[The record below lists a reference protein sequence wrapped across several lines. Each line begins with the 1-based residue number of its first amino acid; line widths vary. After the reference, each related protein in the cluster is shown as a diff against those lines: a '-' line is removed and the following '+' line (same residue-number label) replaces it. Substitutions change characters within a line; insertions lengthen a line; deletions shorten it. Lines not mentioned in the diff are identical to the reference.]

1 MHRKCAYILFL
12 AVLAMLVIGI
22 VMLFSTSAF
31 ARDSH
36 GDAFFFVKRQSVWLG
51 IGLAVCTTAAL
62 VDYHFWQ
69 RTWWIWFGA
78 AIATLALCFVPH
90 LGMRIN
96 GSRRWLG
103 LGPLTF
109 QPSELGKLAAVFF
122 LAWWF
127 ARQEKTT
134 GKLLHGFVLPFA
146 IVTVLLALIVTE
158 VDLGSTALIGATMF
172 VLMFVAGTNPI
183 LLSGLSLA
191 GLGGILFVATH
202 MPERMARLSAFMDPE
217 RFKDDAGL
225 QQMQA
230 LIAWGSGGMEGLG
243 LGNGR
248 QKMAYLPYAHTDFI
262 FPMIGEELGLRVSLL
277 VVFLFVVIIV
287 CGMMIALHAKD
298 RFGLLLGCGIVS
310 LLALQAAVN
319 IGVTTSLLPNKG
331 LPLPFI
337 SYGGSNLAACLFG
350 VGILLNIYRQ
360 AQLEP
365 VNNKRATIQVR
376 TTPRI

>member
-1 MHRKCAYILFL
+1 MHRKCAYFLFL
-12 AVLAMLVIGI
+12 AVLGMLVIGI

-36 GDAFFFVKRQSVWLG
+36 GDVYFFVKRQAIWLG
-51 IGLAVCTTAAL
+51 FGLVVCATAAL

-69 RTWWIWFGA
+69 RTWWIWFA
-78 AIATLALCFVPH
+78 AALVTLALCFVPH

-96 GSRRWLG
+96 GSRRWVG
-103 LGPLTF
+103 LGPFTF
-109 QPSELGKLAAVFF
+109 QPSELGKIAAVFF

-127 ARQEKTT
+127 ARNEKTS
-134 GKLLHGFVLPFA
+134 GRIVHGFAIPFA
-146 IVTVLLALIVTE
+146 VVTTLLLLIVAE
-158 VDLGSTALIGATMF
+158 VDLGTTALIGATMF
-172 VLMFVAGTNPI
+172 AMMFVAGTNPA
-183 LLSGLSLA
+183 LLGALSLSGVA
-191 GLGGILFVATH
+191 GILFVATH

-217 RFKDDAGL
+217 KFKEDAGL

-243 LGNGR
+243 LGQGR
-248 QKMAYLPYAHTDFI
+248 QKMLYLPYAHTDFI
-262 FPMIGEELGLRVSLL
+262 FPMIGEELGLRMSLL
-277 VVFLFVVIIV
+277 VVFLFVVIVV

-310 LLALQAAVN
+310 LLGLQAAVN

-350 VGILLNIYRQ
+350 IGILLNIYRQ
-360 AQLEP
+360 GVLEP
-365 VNNKRATIQVR
+365 ASKKRAMMQVR